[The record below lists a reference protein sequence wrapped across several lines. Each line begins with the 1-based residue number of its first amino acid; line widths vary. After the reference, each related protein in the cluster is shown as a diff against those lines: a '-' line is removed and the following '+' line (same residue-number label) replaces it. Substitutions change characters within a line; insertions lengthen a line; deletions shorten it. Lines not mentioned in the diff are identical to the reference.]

1 MKKELR
7 ALAADL
13 AAYLKTVDEDTIPA
27 LHLAKNR
34 ARAPETVSKHAAQ
47 ASAGSVAPPP
57 LESPPLSAKKSLAEA
72 MTELLDEVRACRKCP
87 LGHARLKTVFGV
99 GSLEAEVVFIGE
111 GPGYEED
118 RRGEPFVGRSGKLL
132 DKILET
138 VLGLSRG
145 QVYIANI
152 VKCHPMKDPEHPHS
166 MGNDRPPTPEEISAC
181 RPYLEKQLALIKP
194 RCVVT
199 LGAVAAKVI
208 LGETRGISL
217 LRGKWYDY
225 PRGLFGSQALKV
237 LPTYHPAA
245 LLRNP
250 NLKRDTWQDMKMLKA
265 FLEGA
270 V

>member
-1 MKKELR
+1 MMKQELR

-13 AAYLKTVDEDTIPA
+13 AAHLKTLDEDTIPA
-27 LHLAKNR
+27 
-34 ARAPETVSKHAAQ
+34 PQ
-47 ASAGSVAPPP
+47 ASPSGGLPPKADKPEPPAIPAEKTAAAPD
-57 LESPPLSAKKSLAEA
+57 AIAAA
-72 MTELLDEVRACRKCP
+72 MTALSDEVRACRKCP
-87 LGHARLKTVFGV
+87 LGHARIKAVFGV
-99 GSLEAEVVFIGE
+99 GSPKAEVVFIGE
-111 GPGYEED
+111 GPGYAED
-118 RRGEPFVGRSGKLL
+118 HSGEPFVGRSGKLL

-152 VKCHPMKDPEHPHS
+152 VKCHPMKDPEHPES
-166 MGNDRPPTPEEISAC
+166 MGNDRPPSPEEISAC
-181 RPYLEKQLALIKP
+181 RPYLEKQLTLIKP

-199 LGAVAAKVI
+199 LGSVAAKLI

-225 PRGLFGSQALKV
+225 PNGLFGSHALKV

-250 NLKRDTWQDMKMLKA
+250 NLKRDTWEDMKMLKA
-265 FLEGA
+265 FLERS
-270 V
+270 VES